1 MTKNQPTFAMAKPSN
16 ADTRR
21 TQIVAAM
28 LPVLA
33 EHGYERATIALI
45 ARQAGLASGLI
56 HYYFPSKREILV
68 SLVRSVGDYADTR
81 FREAVPAGAT
91 PLQRLQAYFEA
102 RLGLGQGASAEI
114 AAAWVM
120 IGAEAVRQ
128 PEVREVYQ
136 GAVAQELATLTALLQ
151 DCLREDAR
159 DPAAAATLAPALVA
173 FMEGAFQLASAAG
186 AVMPKGYAAPAALDM
201 ACRGMAA
208 APRAAR
214 PHISDAT
221 KRPRF

>member
-1 MTKNQPTFAMAKPSN
+1 MTKNHPTFAMAKPSS

-45 ARQAGLASGLI
+45 ARQAGLAPGLI

-68 SLVRSVGDYADTR
+68 SLVRSVSDYADTR
-81 FREAVPAGAT
+81 FREAVPDPAT

-159 DPAAAATLAPALVA
+159 NPAAAATLAPALLA

-186 AVMPKGYAAPAALDM
+186 AVMPTGYAAPAALDM

-208 APRAAR
+208 APKTAR
-214 PHISDAT
+214 
-221 KRPRF
+221 

>member
-1 MTKNQPTFAMAKPSN
+1 MAKPSN

-45 ARQAGLASGLI
+45 ARQAGLAPGLI

-120 IGAEAVRQ
+120 IV
-128 PEVREVYQ
+128 
-136 GAVAQELATLTALLQ
+136 
-151 DCLREDAR
+151 
-159 DPAAAATLAPALVA
+159 
-173 FMEGAFQLASAAG
+173 
-186 AVMPKGYAAPAALDM
+186 
-201 ACRGMAA
+201 
-208 APRAAR
+208 
-214 PHISDAT
+214 
-221 KRPRF
+221 

>member
-1 MTKNQPTFAMAKPSN
+1 MPKPSN

-45 ARQAGLASGLI
+45 ARQAGLAPGLI

-68 SLVRSVGDYADTR
+68 SLVRSVSDYADTR
-81 FREAVPAGAT
+81 FREAVPDPAT
-91 PLQRLQAYFEA
+91 PLQRLAAYFEA
-102 RLGLGQGASAEI
+102 RLGLGQGASAEV

-136 GAVAQELATLTALLQ
+136 GAVAQELATLTTLLEA
-151 DCLREDAR
+151 CLQKDGR
-159 DPAAAATLAPALVA
+159 DPAAAAGLAPALLA
-173 FMEGAFQLASAAG
+173 FMEGAFQLASAAA
-186 AVMPKGYAAPAALDM
+186 AVMPRGYAAPAALDM
-201 ACRGMAA
+201 ARRGMAA
-208 APRAAR
+208 APKAGR
-214 PHISDAT
+214 
-221 KRPRF
+221 

>member
-1 MTKNQPTFAMAKPSN
+1 MPNPSN

-21 TQIVAAM
+21 AQIVAAM

-45 ARQAGLASGLI
+45 ARQAGLAPGLI

-68 SLVRSVGDYADTR
+68 SLVRSVSDYADTR
-81 FREAVPAGAT
+81 FHNAVPDPAT

-102 RLGLGQGASAEI
+102 RLGLGQGANAEV

-136 GAVAQELATLTALLQ
+136 AAVAQELGALTTLLA
-151 DCLREDAR
+151 DCLRQDGG
-159 DPAAAATLAPALVA
+159 DPAAAAGLAPALLA
-173 FMEGAFQLASAAG
+173 FMAGAFQLASAAE

-208 APRAAR
+208 VP
-214 PHISDAT
+214 
-221 KRPRF
+221 

>member
-1 MTKNQPTFAMAKPSN
+1 MTKSQPTFAMAKPSN

-33 EHGYERATIALI
+33 EHGYERATVALI

-81 FREAVPAGAT
+81 FREAVAAGAT

-136 GAVAQELATLTALLQ
+136 AAVAQELAALTGLLEE
-151 DCLREDAR
+151 CLRQDGR
-159 DPAAAATLAPALVA
+159 DPAVAAGLAPALVA
-173 FMEGAFQLASAAG
+173 FMEGAFQLASAAA

-208 APRAAR
+208 APRVER
-214 PHISDAT
+214 
-221 KRPRF
+221 

>member
-1 MTKNQPTFAMAKPSN
+1 MSKPSS

-33 EHGYERATIALI
+33 EHGYARATIALI
-45 ARQAGLASGLI
+45 ARQAGLAPGLI

-68 SLVRSVGDYADTR
+68 SLVRSVSDYADTR
-81 FREAVPAGAT
+81 FRSAVPDPAT

-102 RLGLGQGASAEI
+102 RLGLGQGASAEV

-136 GAVAQELATLTALLQ
+136 AAVAQELATLTALLE
-151 DCLREDAR
+151 DCLRHDGR
-159 DPAAAATLAPALVA
+159 DLAAAASLAPALLA
-173 FMEGAFQLASAAG
+173 FMEGAFQLSSAAG
-186 AVMPKGYAAPAALDM
+186 AVMPTGYAAPAALDM

-208 APRAAR
+208 APKTAR
-214 PHISDAT
+214 
-221 KRPRF
+221 

>member
-1 MTKNQPTFAMAKPSN
+1 MPKPTN

-45 ARQAGLASGLI
+45 ARQAGLAPGLI

-68 SLVRSVGDYADTR
+68 SLVRSVSDYADTR
-81 FREAVPAGAT
+81 FREAVPDPAT
-91 PLQRLQAYFEA
+91 PLQRLAAYFEA
-102 RLGLGQGASAEI
+102 RLGLGQGASAEV

-136 GAVAQELATLTALLQ
+136 AAVAQELATLTTLLEA
-151 DCLREDAR
+151 CLRQDGR
-159 DPAAAATLAPALVA
+159 NPAAAAGLAPALLA
-173 FMEGAFQLASAAG
+173 FMEGAFQLASAAA
-186 AVMPKGYAAPAALDM
+186 AVMPRGYAAPAVLDM

-208 APRAAR
+208 APKVGR
-214 PHISDAT
+214 
-221 KRPRF
+221 

>member
-1 MTKNQPTFAMAKPSN
+1 
-16 ADTRR
+16 
-21 TQIVAAM
+21 M

-45 ARQAGLASGLI
+45 ARQAGLAPGLI

-68 SLVRSVGDYADTR
+68 SLVRSVSDYADTR
-81 FREAVPAGAT
+81 FREAVPDPAT

-102 RLGLGQGASAEI
+102 RLGLGQGASAEV

-136 GAVAQELATLTALLQ
+136 AAVAQELATLTALLE
-151 DCLREDAR
+151 DCLLHDGR
-159 DPAAAATLAPALVA
+159 DPAAAAGLAPALLA

-186 AVMPKGYAAPAALDM
+186 AVMPTGYAAPAALDM

-208 APRAAR
+208 APKAVR
-214 PHISDAT
+214 
-221 KRPRF
+221 